1 MDVMQ
6 LRKYQAVGNDFLL
19 LLDLDEQQP
28 IDEARAR
35 AVCDRRRG
43 VGADGLIRLTPG
55 RDGADI
61 TFELRNSDGSPAET
75 SGNGLRCVMRA
86 LLDAGLVA
94 GPRAVIETVVGRR
107 VATAGDD
114 GAIGV
119 EMGSARIQ
127 DMSDGPSARS
137 SLVDLGNP
145 HLVILDEGEFEL
157 AALGAKYPQ
166 YNVELITVA
175 DGEIA
180 MQVWER
186 GAGETLA
193 RDPARRLR
201 PHTRGGLSA
210 ITSWCTTPVA
220 TSRSP
225 SAIPSCSAVRPRT
238 SPPWTCLDAYRPP
251 TARTHRAG
259 RCRHPAPQSR

>member
-1 MDVMQ
+1 MDLMQ

-19 LLDLDEQQP
+19 LLDLEEQQP

-35 AVCDRRRG
+35 ALCDRRRG

-55 RDGADI
+55 KDGADI

-75 SGNGLRCVMRA
+75 SGNGLRCVTRA

-94 GPRAVIETVVGRR
+94 GPRVVIETVVGQR
-107 VATAGDD
+107 VATVGDD
-114 GAIGV
+114 GVIGV
-119 EMGSARIQ
+119 EMGSARIE
-127 DMSDGPSARS
+127 DVPDGPSSRS

-145 HLVILDEGEFEL
+145 HLVILDEGQFDL
-157 AALGAKYPQ
+157 PSLGAKYPQ

-193 RDPARRLR
+193 CGTGSCASAAAAHAWGLVSDHVVVHNPGGDVEVTLGDPIV
-201 PHTRGGLSA
+201 LSGPA
-210 ITSWCTTPVA
+210 TYVA
-220 TSRSP
+220 TVDVP
-225 SAIPSCSAVRPRT
+225 
-238 SPPWTCLDAYRPP
+238 
-251 TARTHRAG
+251 
-259 RCRHPAPQSR
+259 

>member
-1 MDVMQ
+1 MQ

-19 LLDLDEQQP
+19 LLDLEEQHP

-35 AVCDRRRG
+35 ALCDRRRG

-55 RDGADI
+55 RDAADI

-75 SGNGLRCVMRA
+75 SGNGLRCVTRA
-86 LLDAGLVA
+86 LLDAGLAA
-94 GPRAVIETVVGRR
+94 GPRVVIETVVGQR
-107 VATAGDD
+107 VATVGDD
-114 GAIGV
+114 GVIGV
-119 EMGSARIQ
+119 EMGSARV
-127 DMSDGPSARS
+127 DDVPDGPSSRS

-145 HLVILDEGEFEL
+145 HLVILDEGQFDL
-157 AALGAKYPQ
+157 GSLGAKYPQ

-193 RDPARRLR
+193 CGTGSCASAAAAHAWGLVGDHVVVHNPGGDVEVALGDPIV
-201 PHTRGGLSA
+201 LSGPA
-210 ITSWCTTPVA
+210 TYVA
-220 TSRSP
+220 TVDVP
-225 SAIPSCSAVRPRT
+225 
-238 SPPWTCLDAYRPP
+238 
-251 TARTHRAG
+251 
-259 RCRHPAPQSR
+259 